1 MERKEYIRDLEF
13 WDILSE
19 EERIFF
25 ERNSSIRICEKD
37 EMIMGAGG
45 SCPGMIYVIEGSIR
59 VFILSEEGRE
69 VTLFRVE
76 EGDSC
81 ILSAS
86 CVLSQI
92 SFETHM
98 LATER
103 TRMLSVGAAAY
114 EKLMSSNLALRCFTY
129 ELAAERFSSVVWV
142 MEQILF
148 ARFDRRLAGFLVRE
162 YEKNGDAEIRM
173 TQEEMAREVSSAR
186 EVVARMLKQFA
197 YDGLIE
203 SRRGSV
209 MLTDIDGLK
218 ELAG

>member
-1 MERKEYIRDLEF
+1 MERKEYIRGLEF
-13 WDILSE
+13 WDTLND
-19 EERIFF
+19 EERDFF
-25 ERNSSIRICEKD
+25 ERSSSIRVCEKD
-37 EMIMGAGG
+37 EMIFGLGG
-45 SCPGMIYVIEGSIR
+45 SCPGMIYVIDGSIR

-76 EGDSC
+76 EGESC

-98 LATER
+98 VATEK
-103 TRMLSVGAAAY
+103 TRILTVGAGAY
-114 EKLMSSNLALRCFTY
+114 EKLMNSNLALRCFTY
-129 ELAAERFSSVVWV
+129 ELAAERFSSVVCV

-148 ARFDRRLAGFLVRE
+148 ARFDRRLAGFLIRE
-162 YEKNGDAEIRM
+162 FEKSGNPEIRM

-186 EVVARMLKQFA
+186 EVVARMLKQFSS
-197 YDGLIE
+197 DGLIE

-209 MLTDIDGLK
+209 ILRDIEALR